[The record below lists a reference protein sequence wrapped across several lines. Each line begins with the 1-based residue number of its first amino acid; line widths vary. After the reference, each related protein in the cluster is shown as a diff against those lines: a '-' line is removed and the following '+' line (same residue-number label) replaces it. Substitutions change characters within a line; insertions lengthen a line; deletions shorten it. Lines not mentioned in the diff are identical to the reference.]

1 MNPVKIYSIIITII
15 AIIAFGLAGYF
26 YWQGGETR
34 NNYSVCLSEKNALI
48 AEKDTIAKD
57 KAELNN
63 KFNFI
68 NEQLDKI
75 SRTATAL
82 DYALNSFMFAGDI
95 KALTIGSQEAK
106 KVEEALSQI
115 DNSGERMISEGHWND
130 FKSTRLFNPL
140 FGLLRG
146 LADSIK
152 KDASSRP

>member
-1 MNPVKIYSIIITII
+1 M
-15 AIIAFGLAGYF
+15 GLAGYF

-34 NNYSVCLSEKNALI
+34 NNYSICQSER
-48 AEKDTIAKD
+48 DTIAKD

-63 KFNFI
+63 KFNLI
-68 NEQLDKI
+68 NEQLEKI
-75 SRTATAL
+75 SHTAAAL

-95 KALTIGSQEAK
+95 KALTIGSKEAK
-106 KVEEALSQI
+106 KVEEALSQL
-115 DNSGERMISEGHWND
+115 DNSSERMMSEGYWSD